1 MPIETKLNIQL
12 LLVQSSSVR
21 VALGTNA
28 ARVVGDG
35 DLAHVT
41 ELTVDHLHRWL
52 SRWSIS
58 WFWCLIRRRCVRGGW
73 GRVGG

>member
-1 MPIETKLNIQL
+1 MPIETKLNIKL

-52 SRWSIS
+52 SR
-58 WFWCLIRRRCVRGGW
+58 
-73 GRVGG
+73 